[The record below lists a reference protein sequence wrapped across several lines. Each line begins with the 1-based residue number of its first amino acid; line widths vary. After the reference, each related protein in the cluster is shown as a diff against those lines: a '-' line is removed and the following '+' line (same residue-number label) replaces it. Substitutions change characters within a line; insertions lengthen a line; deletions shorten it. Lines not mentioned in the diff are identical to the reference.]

1 MERIE
6 YKIDIIKS
14 KKIDFYKYLSYHK
27 FKELHAGRIIN
38 SIYFDNANFDI
49 YNDSVEGLSPRK
61 KIRLRYYGN
70 KILNSSDN
78 NVQFEIKFTHQS
90 GRSKKTNNINN
101 PSDHLNLGFFDDKYG
116 ICFPK
121 TVVSYVRKYYFIKQ
135 FRITL
140 DENLS
145 YSVFDKNF
153 IKKKIFN
160 SDEIIAEIKSNNINE
175 IDNLKK
181 LFPFK
186 DTRFSKYCLSVEELN
201 LI

>member
-1 MERIE
+1 MDRIE
-6 YKIDIIKS
+6 YKIDINKS
-14 KKIDFYKYLSYHK
+14 KKIDFYKYLSDHN
-27 FKELHAGRIIN
+27 FKELHGSRIIN
-38 SIYFDNANFDI
+38 SIYFDNTNFEI
-49 YNDSVEGLSPRK
+49 YNDSIEGLSPRK

-70 KILNSSDN
+70 KVLNSFDK
-78 NVQFEIKFTHQS
+78 NVQLEIKFTNHS
-90 GRSKKTNNINN
+90 GRSKQSNNIKN
-101 PSDHLNLGFFDDKYG
+101 PLDLLNFGYIDSKYG

-121 TVVSYVRKYYFIKQ
+121 TVVSYTRKYYFVKQ

-145 YSVFDKNF
+145 YSIFDKNF
-153 IKKKIFN
+153 IKKKLFN
-160 SDEIIAEIKSNNINE
+160 SDEIIAEIKSNNISE

-186 DTRFSKYCLSVEELN
+186 DTRFSKYCLSVEGLD